1 MTNSILKWYG
11 KMTDTKLCMAL
22 AEVNKLRARTRG
34 HKLRDRLQEKMEAI
48 LQVQGERLTH
58 D

>member
-11 KMTDTKLCMAL
+11 KMTDTELCMAL